1 MAVRSYRDAKGRT
14 RYAVEFQQGGQRILR
29 RCPPGCGRGDAQAY
43 ETKLRGEIFAAVNL
57 GQQPEISLEDAITLW
72 IRDTLAQKKDQK
84 KPVQN
89 AVLLAPFVAGKSL
102 RQVTE
107 AAREATA
114 AWSARFSLAHARRA
128 TATAATGATGSN
140 VATRL
145 RGHSLTPA
153 TINRRLCVLKAA
165 AKHAYKMGWIDT
177 NLSGRITLLPVEN
190 KREVYLTP
198 TQVRLM
204 AESSASDTVRSA
216 IMIAAY
222 SGLRS
227 SELLALRPSDLG
239 KDTLSVR
246 VSKTGKPRNVPIS
259 PLLRPYLAA
268 LPLGLSYAQLRR
280 EFLVAR
286 EAAGMPHV
294 RWHDLRHTFASML
307 INQGVDLY
315 TVGKLLGHS
324 APITTARYAH
334 LSDKVL
340 RAAVGKLK

>member
-1 MAVRSYRDAKGRT
+1 M
-14 RYAVEFQQGGQRILR
+14 
-29 RCPPGCGRGDAQAY
+29 
-43 ETKLRGEIFAAVNL
+43 
-57 GQQPEISLEDAITLW
+57 
-72 IRDTLAQKKDQK
+72 
-84 KPVQN
+84 QN
-89 AVLLAPFVAGKSL
+89 AVLLAPFVHGKTL
-102 RQVTE
+102 RNVTE
-107 AAREATA
+107 AARQAVA
-114 AWSARFSLAHARRA
+114 VWANAS
-128 TATAATGATGSN
+128 GAGRKSN
-140 VATRL
+140 GA
-145 RGHSLTPA
+145 LTPA

-190 KREVYLTP
+190 KREVYLTAQ
-198 TQVRLM
+198 QVRTL
-204 AESSASDTVRSA
+204 SACAPSKTTTSA

-222 SGLRS
+222 SGLRA
-227 SELLALRPSDLG
+227 SELLALQPPRTASDGLTVG
-239 KDTLSVR
+239 K
-246 VSKTGKPRNVPIS
+246 SKTGKPRIVPIVS
-259 PLLRPYLAA
+259 LLRPYLSA

-340 RAAVGKLK
+340 RQAVGKLK